1 MAAVPQQGGTAEQET
16 APATFATG
24 QLLKGTIESA
34 VLGRAMP
41 YAIYLPPSYETDPE
55 RRFPV
60 VYQLHGAGGQYT
72 EWTTYGLPQTAGE
85 MMERGELTEFIIVMP
100 EGGTGYWANGLG
112 GDGEQWADYLL
123 GDVVP
128 YVDATYRT
136 VPDAADRA
144 IGGLSRG
151 GFGALY
157 LAFTHPS
164 VFSIVAANSPALPGR
179 AADIEGPSVPED
191 EFADFDPVEL
201 ARNLNAEAAPH
212 IWLDIG
218 DLDDWRPGVQL
229 LDSVLSEEG
238 VEHELSIG
246 DGGHT
251 QEYWTARAP
260 DYLRF
265 YSSQFAGG

>member
-1 MAAVPQQGGTAEQET
+1 
-16 APATFATG
+16 
-24 QLLKGTIESA
+24 

-41 YAIYLPPSYETDPE
+41 YAIYLPPSYESQPE

-60 VYQLHGAGGQYT
+60 VYELHGAGGQYT

-85 MMERGELTEFIIVMP
+85 MMESGELTEFIIVMP

-112 GDGEQWADYLL
+112 GDGEPWADYLL
-123 GDVVP
+123 DDVVP

-136 VPDAADRA
+136 IPDAADRA

-164 VFSIVAANSPALPGR
+164 VFSIVAANSPALPGN
-179 AADIEGPSVPED
+179 AASIEGTSVPED
-191 EFADFDPVEL
+191 EFGAFDPVEL
-201 ARNLNAEAAPH
+201 AGNLNGETAPH

-218 DLDDWRPGVQL
+218 DLDDWEPGVTL
-229 LDSVLSEEG
+229 LDAVLSEQG
-238 VEHELSIG
+238 VDHELSIA

-251 QEYWTARAP
+251 QEYWAARTP

-265 YSSQFAGG
+265 YSSQFADR